1 MKYEPEQIYM
11 DAVVS
16 TAKRM
21 CAAAQTAPKGHGL
34 DSVVTYILTG
44 DEKEQLACEMERLGT
59 KYMGDEMPT
68 WYGRDANGVRK
79 AAAVVVIGAKH
90 MRRGMSHCGMCGFE
104 NCGEMKKAGTNC
116 VFNVTDLGIAIGSAV
131 SIAADHRIDNR
142 VMYSAGKGAILIGCL
157 SKEVKICYGIPLGA
171 ESKSIYFDRDPGA
184 VLL

>member
-1 MKYEPEQIYM
+1 MIKNMKEAERDTVLRVADLM
-11 DAVVS
+11 V
-16 TAKRM
+16 TAAK
-21 CAAAQTAPKGHGL
+21 TAPKGSGK
-34 DSVVTYILTG
+34 DTVEACILTG
-44 DEKEQLACEMERLGT
+44 AEKDRLAQAMRRLGEET
-59 KYMGDEMPT
+59 GEEFIV
-68 WYGRDANGVRK
+68 RDAGNVD
-79 AAAVVVIGAKH
+79 ASHCVVIIGCKSTPF
-90 MRRGMSHCGMCGFE
+90 GLDHCHMCGFE